1 MRLLAVLAKPLAMIA
16 GDSHDGRWRRSA
28 RWRTSTIRATC
39 ASA

>member
-28 RWRTSTIRATC
+28 RSTSTIRATC